1 FCSSN
6 PSCHSNYY
14 IVVTMTPVKVP
25 YGRDVR
31 PAAAAGSADAGGT
44 SRRMIEAALGAIH
57 QYGYR
62 NASSN
67 KIAEHAGVSWGV
79 IQYHFGT
86 RERLLLAVL
95 KAAID
100 DVDKRIDAI
109 HATLPGRTF

>member
-1 FCSSN
+1 MS
-6 PSCHSNYY
+6 
-14 IVVTMTPVKVP
+14 PVK
-25 YGRDVR
+25 GRHHPNGSGAVVR
-31 PAAAAGSADAGGT
+31 GDAGGT
-44 SRRMIEAALGAIH
+44 RQRVIEAALDAIH

-86 RERLLLAVL
+86 RERLLLGVL

-100 DVDKRIDAI
+100 DVDERIDAI
-109 HATLPGRTF
+109 DATLPGRTFDERFDAWESL